1 MMAATIIMTIPMII
15 IFLSFQNQFVE
26 TGRAAAV
33 KG

>member
-26 TGRAAAV
+26 TGRAVAV